1 MSMIGLFVSV
11 PIASFRVP
19 QAREY
24 WETFPCP
31 PPATVYGMLLSAVGE
46 PNRLRHEGAE
56 VALAL
61 LSAPE
66 LSVVVRTLWRVKD
79 RKQAPGMGE
88 NRRPDFQELLSNVR
102 LAVWVRTGLA
112 EAARPSLSDRVAA
125 AFERPSEVNR
135 FGGLSLGESPHLVD
149 ELRTLRPADHGE
161 GRLLLGD
168 AEGDL
173 ALPVWPDHV
182 GAAGTRW
189 GQYRL
194 APAVVG
200 TEPDDGAW
208 TVLQRPEKI
217 SDGRKALSTS
227 SWPITAWNIIQRKDQ

>member
-1 MSMIGLFVSV
+1 MSMIGLFISV

-24 WETFPCP
+24 WETLPCP
-31 PPATVYGMLLSAVGE
+31 PPATIYGMLLAAVGE
-46 PNRLRHEGAE
+46 TNRLHHEGTE

-66 LSVVVRTLWRVKD
+66 LSVVVRTLWRVKRD
-79 RKQAPGMGE
+79 ELPPGTGE

-102 LAVWVRTGLA
+102 LAVWVRTGAA
-112 EAARPSLSDRVAA
+112 EAVRPSLSDRVAA
-125 AFERPSEVNR
+125 ALARPSEISR
-135 FGGLSLGESPHLVD
+135 FGGLSLGESTHLVD
-149 ELRTLRPADHGE
+149 DLRKLGPADYGA

-168 AEGDL
+168 VEGDL

-194 APAVVG
+194 VPAVLS
-200 TEPDDGAW
+200 TEPDERAW
-208 TVLQRPEKI
+208 RR
-217 SDGRKALSTS
+217 DALRT
-227 SWPITAWNIIQRKDQ
+227 R

>member
-11 PIASFRVP
+11 PVASFRVP

-24 WETFPCP
+24 WETLPCP
-31 PPATVYGMLLSAVGE
+31 PPATVYGLLLAAVGE
-46 PNRLRHEGAE
+46 PNRLHHEGAE

-79 RKQAPGMGE
+79 QKVAPGMGE
-88 NRRPDFQELLSNVR
+88 NRRPDFQELLSGVR
-102 LAVWVRTGLA
+102 LAVWVRTGAA
-112 EAARPSLSDRVAA
+112 EVTRPSLSDRVAA
-125 AFERPSEVNR
+125 ALAQPSGVNR
-135 FGGLSLGESPHLVD
+135 FGGLSLGESTHLVD
-149 ELRTLRPADHGE
+149 ELRALGRADHGE
-161 GRLLLGD
+161 GRLLVGD
-168 AEGDL
+168 IEGDL

-194 APAVVG
+194 VPATVS
-200 TEPDDGAW
+200 TEPDERAW
-208 TVLQRPEKI
+208 TTVRRSEK
-217 SDGRKALSTS
+217 
-227 SWPITAWNIIQRKDQ
+227 Q

>member
-1 MSMIGLFVSV
+1 MRMIGLFVSV

-31 PPATVYGMLLSAVGE
+31 PPATVYGSLLAAVGE
-46 PNRLRHEGAE
+46 PDRLRHEGAE

-61 LSAPE
+61 FSAPE
-66 LSVVVRTLWRVKD
+66 LSIVVRTLWRVKD
-79 RKQAPGMGE
+79 RKLAPGIGE
-88 NRRPDFQELLSNVR
+88 NRRPDFQELLTNVR
-102 LAVWVRTGLA
+102 LAVWVRAGPT
-112 EAARPSLSDRVAA
+112 EASRPSLSDRVAA
-125 AFERPSEVNR
+125 ALERPSEVNR
-135 FGGLSLGESPHLVD
+135 FGGLSLGESTHLVD
-149 ELRTLRPADHGE
+149 ELRALRPADHGE

-173 ALPVWPDHV
+173 ALPIWPDHV

-194 APAVVG
+194 VPTAIG
-200 TEPDDGAW
+200 KEPDDRAW
-208 TVLQRPEKI
+208 TTVRRPENTHLRVD
-217 SDGRKALSTS
+217 S
-227 SWPITAWNIIQRKDQ
+227 Q